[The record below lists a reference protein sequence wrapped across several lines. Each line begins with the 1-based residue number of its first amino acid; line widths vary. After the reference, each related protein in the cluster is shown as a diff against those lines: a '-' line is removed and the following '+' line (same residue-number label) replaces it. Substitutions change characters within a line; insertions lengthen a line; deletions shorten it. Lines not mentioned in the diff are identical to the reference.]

1 MFTSK
6 ETREQKHLFKLIILA
21 GLFIAGVTVA
31 NIVATKIIS
40 LGPWNVPGGVFVF
53 VLTFMC
59 TDIISEVWGKPTAK
73 KVVWAG
79 FIANVIMALYIR
91 LIIWFPAA
99 PFFPFNEEFA
109 TIMGANYRIVLGGL
123 GAYLVS
129 QFLDLHIFHYI
140 RGKTGVKH
148 LWLRNTCSSLVS
160 QLVDSFIFLTLAF
173 VVTMP
178 FDVIIGM
185 WIPTVLLKW
194 IIAICDT
201 PFCYLGVWWARK
213 TAPEEDYCDLEESK
227 DVS

>member
-1 MFTSK
+1 MK
-6 ETREQKHLFKLIILA
+6 NQTREQSHLFKLIILA

-40 LGPWNVPGGVFVF
+40 LGPWNVPGGIFVF

-59 TDIISEVWGKPTAK
+59 SDVIAEVWGKPTAK
-73 KVVWAG
+73 KVIWAG
-79 FIANVIMALYIR
+79 FIANIIMALYIR

-129 QFLDLHIFHYI
+129 QFLDLHIFMYI

-148 LWLRNTCSSLVS
+148 LWLRNTASALIS
-160 QLVDSFIFLTLAF
+160 QCVDSFIFLNLAF
-173 VVTMP
+173 LGIMP
-178 FDVIIGM
+178 FNVIVSM
-185 WIPTVLLKW
+185 WIPTVLVKW
-194 IIAICDT
+194 LICVADT

-213 TAPEEDYCDLEESK
+213 TEPQDESK
-227 DVS
+227 DTVG